1 MHMKTLTLRNVSQEL
16 AEALDKEKSR
26 RGKSLNQT
34 VLELLA
40 RALGVGHGKRRN
52 GLAALS
58 GTWTAEELAEFEAAT
73 ASTEQ
78 IDEELWR

>member
-1 MHMKTLTLRNVSQEL
+1 MKTLTIRNVSSEL
-16 AEALDKEKSR
+16 AKALEEEQRR

-40 RALGVGHGKRRN
+40 TALGIGPDKRRN

-58 GTWTAEELAEFEAAT
+58 GTWTGDDLAEFEDAT
-73 ASTEQ
+73 ACMEQ